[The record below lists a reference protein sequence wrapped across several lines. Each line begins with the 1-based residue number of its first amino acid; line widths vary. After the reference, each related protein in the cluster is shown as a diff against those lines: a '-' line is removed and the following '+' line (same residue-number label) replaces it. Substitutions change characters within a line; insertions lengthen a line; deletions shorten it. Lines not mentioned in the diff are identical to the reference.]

1 MNDVPNSQPP
11 VGGADRPRLDP
22 RPLLRPPVDPS
33 AASAFGR
40 PSGVD
45 GAFSPRQ
52 PQGRPNFGELTA
64 APPAPEALTSAF
76 GRPEGSRDLLQRPP
90 GSGDGESSNGVD
102 PWDSDAAHDPWR
114 DPAAGA
120 VIGPPAVDRD
130 DKKPDGGATKPKPAG
145 ELLSLPEVLFGRRVK
160 VHALVLLAVI
170 ALVIGAGGGV
180 AGWLLSDRTEELTA
194 DVTLAQSQP
203 GKERPAGSVAAIAE
217 DVRPSVVSVE
227 ARVGEGGGFGSGAV
241 INREGYIV
249 TNDHVVSLPG
259 ADTNNTQYSVV
270 FNDGTRVDASLV
282 GTDPKTDLAVLK
294 VDVDGLTVID
304 LGKSGDLA
312 VGDTVLAIGSPL
324 GQVDTVTAGIVSA
337 LNRPVV
343 GGEEDGTPAAYD
355 GIQTD
360 AAINHGNSGG
370 PLVDSTGALVGI
382 NTSIIATS
390 QEGGNIG
397 LAFAIPIDDAI
408 RVIEQLI
415 QTGRATHAD
424 LGVNAASV
432 SAETAEGARVQNVV
446 EGRAADQAGIVQND
460 VILKV
465 GDRTIAD
472 ASELIV
478 AVRKHAIGATV
489 PVVLA
494 RDGRELTVQVTLQS
508 D

>member
-11 VGGADRPRLDP
+11 AGGADRPRLAP

-40 PSGVD
+40 PSGVA

-52 PQGRPNFGELTA
+52 ASGRPNFGELTA

-76 GRPEGSRDLLQRPP
+76 GRPEGSKDLLQRPP
-90 GSGDGESSNGVD
+90 GSDGASSNGVD

-130 DKKPDGGATKPKPAG
+130 EKETDSGAKKPKPTG

-160 VHALVLLAVI
+160 VHALILLAVI

-180 AGWLLSDRTEELTA
+180 VGWLLSDRTEDLTA
-194 DVTLAQSQP
+194 DVTLAQAQP

-217 DVRPSVVSVE
+217 DVRPSVVTIES
-227 ARVGEGGGFGSGAV
+227 RIGEGGGSGSGAV
-241 INREGYIV
+241 INEEGYIV

-259 ADTNNTQYSVV
+259 ADTKDIKYSVV
-270 FNDGTRVDASLV
+270 FNDGTRVDAALV

-294 VDVDGLTVID
+294 VDVDGLTVIE
-304 LGKSGDLA
+304 LGRSSDLA

-343 GGEEDGTPAAYD
+343 GGEEDGTPAVYD

-382 NTSIIATS
+382 NTSILPAS
-390 QEGGNIG
+390 EEGGNIG
-397 LAFAIPIDDAI
+397 LAFAIPIDDAT
-408 RVIEQLI
+408 RVIQQLI
-415 QTGRATHAD
+415 QNGKATHAD

-432 SAETAEGARVQNVV
+432 SAETAQGARVQNVV
-446 EGRAADQAGIVQND
+446 EGKAADQAGIVQND

-465 GDRTIAD
+465 GDRDIAD
-472 ASELIV
+472 AAELIV
-478 AVRKHAIGATV
+478 AVRKHDIGTTV

>member
-11 VGGADRPRLDP
+11 AGGADQPRLAP

-40 PSGVD
+40 PSGVA

-52 PQGRPNFGELTA
+52 GSGRPNFGELTA

-76 GRPEGSRDLLQRPP
+76 GRPDGSKDLLQRPP
-90 GSGDGESSNGVD
+90 GSDGASSNGVD

-130 DKKPDGGATKPKPAG
+130 EKAAGGSVKSKPAG

-160 VHALVLLAVI
+160 VHALILLAVI
-170 ALVIGAGGGV
+170 ALVIGAGGGAV
-180 AGWLLSDRTEELTA
+180 GWVLSDRTEDLTA
-194 DVTLAQSQP
+194 DVTLAQAQP
-203 GKERPAGSVAAIAE
+203 GKERPAGSVADIAKN
-217 DVRPSVVSVE
+217 VRPAVVSVE
-227 ARVGEGGGFGSGAV
+227 ARIGEGGGFGSGAV
-241 INREGYIV
+241 IREEGYIV

-259 ADTNNTQYSVV
+259 ADTKDTKYSVV
-270 FNDGTRVDASLV
+270 FNDGTRVDAALV

-294 VDVDGLTVID
+294 VDVDNLTVID
-304 LGKSGDLA
+304 LGKSSDLA

-415 QTGRATHAD
+415 QTGKATHAD

-478 AVRKHAIGATV
+478 AVRKHAIGAIV

>member
-1 MNDVPNSQPP
+1 MNDVPNPQPP
-11 VGGADRPRLDP
+11 VGGADRPRLAP

-40 PSGVD
+40 PSGVA

-52 PQGRPNFGELTA
+52 ASGRPNFGELTA

-76 GRPEGSRDLLQRPP
+76 GRPEGSGDLLQRPP
-90 GSGDGESSNGVD
+90 GSDGENSNGVD

-130 DKKPDGGATKPKPAG
+130 EKDTASGAKKPKPAG

-160 VHALVLLAVI
+160 VHALTLLAVI
-170 ALVIGAGGGV
+170 ALVIGAGGGAV
-180 AGWLLSDRTEELTA
+180 GWVLSDRTEDLTA
-194 DVTLAQSQP
+194 DVTLAQAQP
-203 GKERPAGSVAAIAE
+203 GKERPAGSVADIAKN
-217 DVRPSVVSVE
+217 VRPAVVSVE
-227 ARVGEGGGFGSGAV
+227 ARIGEGGGFGSGAV
-241 INREGYIV
+241 IREEGYIV

-259 ADTNNTQYSVV
+259 ADTKDTKYSVV
-270 FNDGTRVDASLV
+270 FNDGTRVDAALV

-390 QEGGNIG
+390 EEGGNIG

-415 QTGRATHAD
+415 QNGKATHAD

-432 SAETAEGARVQNVV
+432 SAETAEGARIQNVV
-446 EGRAADQAGIVQND
+446 EGKAADQAGIVQND